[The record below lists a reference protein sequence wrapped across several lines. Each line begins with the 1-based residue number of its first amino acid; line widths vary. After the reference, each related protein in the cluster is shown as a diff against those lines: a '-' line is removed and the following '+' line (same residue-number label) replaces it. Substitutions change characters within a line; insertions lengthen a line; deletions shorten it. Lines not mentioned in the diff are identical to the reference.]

1 MDSLR
6 WQRIQ
11 SLFHEAAD
19 LPAVKQQ
26 TFLEEKCNGDSAL
39 AKEVLNLLQ
48 EDAHGTSVLD
58 GDVAQLAHHVLDDSG
73 GFSLPFKDFGPYR
86 ILKVLGE
93 GGMGIVCLAER
104 SDLGTLVAIKILRD
118 AWLSPTR
125 RDRFAVEQRTLAQLN
140 HPSIARLY
148 DASTSPDGTPF
159 FVMEFVEGVPLT
171 EYCKK
176 HESSVDDRLRL
187 FRTVCEAVL
196 YAHQHAVIHR
206 DLKPSNILV
215 KGDGS
220 VRLLDFGIAKHLESL
235 GESVEQTMTGLRL
248 MTPAYAAPEQVRGE
262 PVGIQTDVYSLGVVL
277 YQLLAGQLPF
287 DLSNRTPVQA
297 EKVLTE
303 QEAAKPSAVSEKAAQ
318 NSATNE
324 QGVSA
329 SKGAWADLDVLCLTA
344 MHKDATRRYQS
355 VEALTRDI
363 DHYLKGEPLEA
374 QPDNARYRIRKFVTR
389 NRRAVA
395 AAAAVFLLVTGLVT
409 FFTVRLAIAR
419 NAAVAE
425 AARTQ
430 RIQRFMTNL
439 FQGGDEAAG
448 PPDNLRVV
456 SLLDRGVQEAQ
467 ALSAEPEV
475 QAQLYLTLGSI
486 YQQLGKFDDA
496 NKLLNLALEKRKTLF
511 GQDSREVAECSV
523 ALGLLRDSQAQY
535 GEAEKLIGN
544 GLTMYRRHLPP
555 NHPAIAKA
563 VWASGKV
570 LVDRGAYDKS
580 IPVLEE
586 AARLQSASGGTSPD
600 LVATLT
606 ELANSQFYVGD
617 YPASDALNRKV
628 LDLDRKIYG
637 PTHPNVADVLINLGN
652 IQAQW
657 GRYGEAEKFE
667 REALN
672 ITRDWYGKTHP
683 ETASAMT
690 NLARTL
696 VFEDK
701 LSEADAMLREAL
713 DISEHAYGKVHPR
726 VASALNDLGKIAV
739 RRGNLDEAERCF
751 TRMADIYRA
760 VYNGKHYYI
769 GVATANLGGVYMEWK
784 QYARAEDLF
793 RKALDEYASTLPAGH
808 LNVGIGRIRLG
819 RALLREKRYA
829 EAEAETRAGYEI
841 LIKQNAARGNYLQN
855 ARTDLAEEYAA
866 LGQPEQSARFRT
878 ELEAEKKA
886 SDANTKH

>member
-1 MDSLR
+1 MDSDR
-6 WQRIQ
+6 WQRVQ
-11 SLFHEAAD
+11 ALFHEAVG
-19 LPAVKQQ
+19 LPEGDQRL
-26 TFLEEKCNGDSAL
+26 FLESRCADDPKLVS
-39 AKEVLNLLQ
+39 EVLILLD
-48 EDAHGTSVLD
+48 EDARNDSLLD
-58 GDVAQLAHHVLDDSG
+58 IDVARAAREVLDDSDAPP
-73 GFSLPFKDFGPYR
+73 FSQFGPYR
-86 ILKVLGE
+86 IQKTIGE
-93 GGMGIVCLAER
+93 GGMGIVYLAER
-104 SDLGTLVAIKILRD
+104 EDLGSLVAIKVLRD
-118 AWLSPTR
+118 AWLSPAR
-125 RDRFAVEQRTLAQLN
+125 RDRFAIEQRTLAQLN

-148 DASTSPDGTPF
+148 DANTSPEGTPY
-159 FVMEFVEGVPLT
+159 FVMEYVEGVPLT
-171 EYCKK
+171 EYCEK
-176 HESSVDDRLRL
+176 HKSSVEERLRL
-187 FRTVCEAVL
+187 FRSVCEAVL

-215 KGDGS
+215 KDDGT
-220 VRLLDFGIAKHLESL
+220 VRLLDFGIAKQLESL
-235 GESVEQTMTGLRL
+235 GDSVEQTMTGLRL

-277 YQLLAGQLPF
+277 YQLLTGQLPF
-287 DLSNRTPVQA
+287 NLSNCTPAQA
-297 EKVLTE
+297 EKVLTL
-303 QEAAKPSAVSEKAAQ
+303 QEALKPSVVTKQEPA
-318 NSATNE
+318 NSQTA
-324 QGVSA
+324 GRAGAA
-329 SKGAWADLDVLCLTA
+329 SKAAWADLDVLCLAA
-344 MHKDATRRYQS
+344 MHKDAARRYQS
-355 VEALTRDI
+355 VEALIRDL
-363 DHYLKGEPLEA
+363 DHYMKGEPLEA
-374 QPDNARYRIRKFVTR
+374 RPDSARYRIRKFVMR
-389 NRRAVA
+389 NRRAVVA
-395 AAAAVFLLVTGLVT
+395 GASMFALVTGLVA
-409 FFTVRLAIAR
+409 FFTLRLAIAR

-430 RIQRFMTNL
+430 RIQKFMTNL

-448 PPDNLRVV
+448 PADNLRVV

-486 YQQLGKFDDA
+486 YQQLGKFEDA
-496 NKLLNLALEKRKTLF
+496 NKLLNSAQEKRNALF

-535 GEAEKLIGN
+535 AEAEKLIGE
-544 GLTMYRRHLPP
+544 GLAMYRRHLPA

-563 VWASGKV
+563 VWASGRV
-570 LVDRGAYDKS
+570 LVDRGAYAKS

-586 AARLQSASGGTSPD
+586 AARLQSASSGTNPD

-617 YPASDALNRKV
+617 YAASDALNRKV
-628 LDLDRKIYG
+628 LEMDRKIYG

-657 GRYGEAEKFE
+657 GRYSEAEKFE
-667 REALN
+667 REALD

-701 LSEADAMLREAL
+701 LNEAGALLREAL
-713 DISEHAYGKVHPR
+713 AISEHAYGKVHPR

-739 RRGNLDEAERCF
+739 RRGNLDEAEKCF
-751 TRMADIYRA
+751 RRMADIYRS

-769 GVATANLGGVYMEWK
+769 GVAIANLGGVYMERK
-784 QYARAEDLF
+784 QYVRAEVLF
-793 RKALDEYASTLPAGH
+793 RQALDEYASTLPPGH

-829 EAEAETRAGYEI
+829 EAEVETRAGYEI
-841 LIKQNAARGNYLQN
+841 LTKQNAAPGNYLQN
-855 ARTDLAEEYAA
+855 ARADLAEEYDA
-866 LGQPEQSARFRT
+866 LGQPQQAAKLRT
-878 ELEAEKKA
+878 ELDPENKTPRALSK
-886 SDANTKH
+886 N